1 VITRYPTVIY
11 GLKVKKHKPQSGIK
25 DKSRTTSEKFDLNI
39 WNRPRVNSKI
49 LKKLVCFLPCG
60 KAEYTAYPSLPR
72 VCGSTLQ
79 LRPRTPCRSE
89 AEIPLAG
96 DLPAKPGSK
105 EQHPRLL
112 QRWGELLRE
121 SLEEKIRE
129 AGGYNKAKRRQLK
142 LLKRGLNIG
151 TSGYIELA

>member
-112 QRWGELLRE
+112 QRWGLR
-121 SLEEKIRE
+121 SLTCFRSRQVIWHLCIFEITDYVTSNLQDHLKIY
-129 AGGYNKAKRRQLK
+129 APYN
-142 LLKRGLNIG
+142 ID
-151 TSGYIELA
+151 